1 LRGAPRKGDGTPDRS
16 LADFMWCKWAI
27 GRGWAIEETA
37 AKLSKALCAPEIPN
51 LSRQTQQGD
60 IYPSLTWK
68 NAPAGTLA

>member
-1 LRGAPRKGDGTPDRS
+1 LRGAPLKGDGTPDRS
-16 LADFMWCKWAI
+16 LADFMWYK
-27 GRGWAIEETA
+27 WAIEETA
-37 AKLSKALCAPEIPN
+37 AKLSKAPCAPEIPN